1 MITLE
6 VYADDIRF
14 ITNRSP
20 GQIVY
25 ARVAGFEA
33 LSGDGVVSVAVINT
47 GGVESMY
54 SISFECSTFIHP
66 LGTREGTIAPGRSWR
81 TEQTIRTE
89 YQLGADN
96 WCITTLHDSLGAQ
109 IDQKN
114 VTFKTNATCICLG
127 TCNCECDPNALPV
140 KDCISEEAPDPG
152 DRGTLL
158 GR

>member
-1 MITLE
+1 
-6 VYADDIRF
+6 
-14 ITNRSP
+14 
-20 GQIVY
+20 
-25 ARVAGFEA
+25 
-33 LSGDGVVSVAVINT
+33 
-47 GGVESMY
+47 MY

-89 YQLGADN
+89 YQLGAEN

-114 VTFKTNATCICLG
+114 VTFMTNATCICLG
-127 TCNCECDPNALPV
+127 NCNCECDPNALPV
-140 KDCISEEAPDPG
+140 KDCISEEASDPG

-158 GR
+158 DVDHGTLTIAPFLSPRWVVRRALLSVTVHVALLTRACNPIP